1 MGDVDIEADSNVL
14 GRTVVMP
21 SSVRLAIVLSL
32 MQISL

>member
-21 SSVRLAIVLSL
+21 FSVRLAIVV
-32 MQISL
+32 